1 MDFKVYTNALKA
13 YEAPSGDLYVTGTT
27 SSTIRDLHGDEMTLN
42 AIRTMADTAKQNMTI
57 FLNHNYNVPEDL
69 FGSVTDA
76 RVVKR
81 FDAESNQEVFDLD
94 IDVLVCKED
103 ENPEAMRAFKAIK
116 RGVKLG
122 LSIGARVDRVSKK
135 KDAKTGEDTYVI
147 DSVKLME
154 ASVVGIPA
162 NQRSYLQN
170 AIKSL
175 KAAEKA
181 GEIEIDKVAANDIA
195 EGDFVSW
202 GSSGGTARGRVEHVM
217 REGTLGIPDSDFK
230 IEATP
235 DDPAVLIRIWRDGAD
250 GWAETDKLVG
260 HKASTLR
267 KIEALKSFGDLSVK
281 AVEIEGQPAPERAAL
296 INALQDLLADSV
308 SFYLK
313 AHGAHWN
320 VVGEE
325 FQQYHELFG
334 EIYEDVQGAVDPTA
348 ELLRKLN
355 APAPGDIREIASR
368 ADGEPVADDND
379 AESLAEAVYAANEM
393 VLDCI
398 ARAIDEATRL
408 NMQGILNFLA
418 ERQDMHQKW
427 SWQLRASLAP
437 EESEPEPAETPEAP
451 EEGDTEGD
459 TIVDTEKATRVTVTV
474 TQSDDKEKVKPAE
487 ENQAVEAEAIEA
499 AAPVAKSETESNPA
513 GGEAVEAP
521 AVEAPAVEPVVE
533 EPVVEE
539 PAAEEVADPAVQALE
554 ALGAVLVRASADERA
569 RIISKVAELA
579 GDGEPEAVTP
589 EVAEEPVVVAEEP
602 KAEVA
607 VEAEAV
613 EAPAVDEVT
622 AIAKSALD
630 AAFAA
635 QQEVAAVKA
644 QLTELLRQKATVEA
658 DLAKALDVV
667 GRLMDLPSGRKSYSA
682 APINSGTKAP
692 WLSPVIQ
699 RMLDS
704 EE

>member
-13 YEAPSGDLYVTGTT
+13 FEAPNGDFIVSGTT

-42 AIRTMADTAKQNMTI
+42 ALHSMADTARQNMTI

-81 FDAESNQEVFDLD
+81 FDAENGAEVYDLD

-103 ENPEAMRAFKAIK
+103 ENPEAMRAYKAIK

-122 LSIGARVDRVSKK
+122 LSIGARVDRVSKR
-135 KDAKTGEDTYVI
+135 KDSKTGEDSYVI

-170 AIKSL
+170 AVKSL
-175 KAAEKA
+175 RAAEKA
-181 GEIEIDKVAANDIA
+181 GEIEIEKAGSKLSK
-195 EGDFVSW
+195 GDFVSW
-202 GSSGGTARGRVEHVM
+202 GSSGGAARGQITRIVTDGQIDV
-217 REGTLGIPDSDFK
+217 PDSDFT
-230 IEATP
+230 ITGTP
-235 DDPAVLIRIWRDGAD
+235 DDPAALIRLWRKDGD
-250 GWAETDKLVG
+250 SWAATDRLVG
-260 HKASTLR
+260 HKLSTLS
-267 KIEALKSFGDLSVK
+267 KIDSLKSVVEIEVK
-281 AVEIEGQPAPERAAL
+281 AVEIEGQQGADKAPLVGAL
-296 INALQDLLADSV
+296 YTLLSETTA
-308 SFYLK
+308 FYLK

-320 VVGEE
+320 VVGEN
-325 FQQYHELFG
+325 FSQYHELFE
-334 EIYEDVQGAVDPTA
+334 EIYEDVHTSLDPIA
-348 ELLRKLN
+348 ESLRKLN
-355 APAPGDIREIASR
+355 SPAPAEIKDLAGMVNSAPR
-368 ADGEPVADDND
+368 AEDYE
-379 AESLAEAVYAANEM
+379 AESLAADLYAANEKLLENIM
-393 VLDCI
+393 VAFKVASD
-398 ARAIDEATRL
+398 A
-408 NMQGILNFLA
+408 NQQGIANFLA

-437 EESEPEPAETPEAP
+437 EESEPEPVETPKAP

-459 TIVDTEKATRVTVTV
+459 TIVETEKATRVTVTV
-474 TQSDDKEKVKPAE
+474 TQSDDKETKKPAE
-487 ENQAVEAEAIEA
+487 ENQALEAAGAEAPA
-499 AAPVAKSETESNPA
+499 DVAKSDTEPVA
-513 GGEAVEAP
+513 
-521 AVEAPAVEPVVE
+521 EPVVE
-533 EPVVEE
+533 VPAEE
-539 PAAEEVADPAVQALE
+539 PAAEEPAAEEPATEEAADPAVEVLE

-579 GDGEPEAVTP
+579 LDGEPEAVAEAEEPTP
-589 EVAEEPVVVAEEP
+589 EVTPEVVEEPAVAPVEP
-602 KAEVA
+602 EAEVA
-607 VEAEAV
+607 VEASAV
-613 EAPAVDEVT
+613 EEVT

-644 QLTELLRQKATVEA
+644 QLTELLSQKATVEA

-667 GRLMDLPSGRKSYSA
+667 GRLMDLPSGRKSYSVA
-682 APINSGTKAP
+682 KNNSGTKAP